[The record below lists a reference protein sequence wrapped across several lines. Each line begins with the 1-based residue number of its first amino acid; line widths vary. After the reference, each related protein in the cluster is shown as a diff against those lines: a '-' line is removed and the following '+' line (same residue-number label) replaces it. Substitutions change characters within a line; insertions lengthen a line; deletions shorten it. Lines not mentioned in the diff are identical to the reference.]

1 MALKIKLRNLKKR
14 RETGGLI
21 VDLLMVLLVM
31 ANLAFIIFDW
41 HFGFEFFRRL
51 VEMLSPRFFAFYS
64 EQVHPDFL
72 LYDGMFVTIF
82 ITELLARWAIAIAR
96 KTYDKWFFYPFA
108 HWYDVLGCIPLGTF
122 RWLRILRL
130 VSMSIRLQ
138 KLGVVD
144 FTDTYPYKKATG
156 FVKVITE
163 EISDRVVVRILSG
176 IQREIRQDSPVT
188 SRMITEIIK
197 PHQETLTEWL
207 SHRIKRV
214 TEHNYALYKEDIQ
227 NYVDGVI
234 REAVKQNKEVRDLA
248 AIPLIGGQIRAALE
262 HSVSDVTFQVV
273 NGMVRDL
280 SSDRNNKFI
289 EELTSI
295 IFESMLLQDENKE
308 LNRVAKEVLTSAL
321 DIVKE
326 QVERKQWKQ
335 AAQ

>member
-14 RETGGLI
+14 RETRGLI

-41 HFGFEFFRRL
+41 HFGFAFFRRL
-51 VEMLSPRFFAFYS
+51 VELLSPRFFAFYS

-82 ITELLARWAIAIAR
+82 ITELLARWAIAIVR

-138 KLGVVD
+138 KLGVAD
-144 FTDTYPYKKATG
+144 FTDTYPYKKAME
-156 FVKVITE
+156 FVKIITE

-176 IQREIRQDSPVT
+176 IQREIRQDNPVT

-335 AAQ
+335 A